1 MRPSRPRTTRR
12 IRTSDELEEEA
23 SLRLPRSHSVG
34 APSRPAE
41 PAQQRSAGLLGGLLG
56 RGSVAPPAQSPY
68 PTLRQSFGR
77 GFLAVCSSPVVL
89 GITLVVPF
97 LVWAVLQLL
106 GSVPLIGNLAG
117 YLSLPSIG
125 VSSDIVA
132 ANQTFGVRGGS
143 LAAPVL
149 IAIRA
154 VLTAVLAGLV
164 VEQIRYGRVT
174 GRGLRAGLRAI
185 PVTLAI
191 GILAFSATLI
201 INIVGGF
208 GLGIAV
214 SLLLLVGSVFF
225 LAYGPIVGVEHP
237 RGIGLALRRTFAAAR
252 VPGSRTSSWRSGTRS
267 SRSSRPCSCPDSA
280 GSTPIRVSRPGSA
293 SSRSTSCTSG
303 SWVSTPTDTS
313 TRSPSWPNP
322 TSTGAAPAPEPRRG
336 RGRARS
342 RC

>member
-1 MRPSRPRTTRR
+1 VTNSKKKRRSDYRAPTRP
-12 IRTSDELEEEA
+12 
-23 SLRLPRSHSVG
+23 V

-154 VLTAVLAGLV
+154 VLTAVLTGLV

-174 GRGLRAGLRAI
+174 GRGLRGGLRAI

-252 VPGSRTSSWRSGTRS
+252 VPGSQNLILAFGYALFAFISPLLVPGLGRVDANPGVATWVGVLAVNVVHVGFLGVYAYRYLYAE
-267 SRSSRPCSCPDSA
+267 PELAEPD
-280 GSTPIRVSRPGSA
+280 V
-293 SSRSTSCTSG
+293 
-303 SWVSTPTDTS
+303 D
-313 TRSPSWPNP
+313 
-322 TSTGAAPAPEPRRG
+322 RR
-336 RGRARS
+336 RARA
-342 RC
+342 